1 MLVVKVGGPAYHIAI
16 PHRSTTSLYHIAL
29 PHRYTTSV
37 WAAPAR
43 RGDLPRGG
51 QQRVGGDVPD
61 EQQQVRV
68 DAALH
73 EGVARERARVLL
85 VQPRPRLLE
94 ELREPAPE
102 GDAAGRADGGVAGG
116 LLEPRARGEPG
127 EGVPHQRLLDAGQ
140 GVPGAERERVP
151 GGERAGRP
159 RVPDD
164 GDGRRDGLRDRG
176 EHDLRDGGGGPED
189 VLPVLDADGGRRQG
203 GGRLP
208 RVRGERLRRG
218 AHGGQHRLGGGR
230 QDEGAVPAGRGL
242 CGERHGGVGGERRV
256 VRGAEPGGRDAQAGG
271 RGGVLRGGEH
281 EHAERG
287 QGVPPVLQVH
297 ERGLER
303 VPGAG
308 AESEAL
314 RGRERR
320 EPGQRERVRGE
331 PAEGLLPGRRE
342 RRERLLDAGQGAS
355 GAERPGLRRRE
366 RVRVHGGRGGGPL
379 PVHP

>member
-1 MLVVKVGGPAYHIAI
+1 MHACYWFSRDPGYWKSYENLHLKVM
-16 PHRSTTSLYHIAL
+16 
-29 PHRYTTSV
+29 
-37 WAAPAR
+37 
-43 RGDLPRGG
+43 
-51 QQRVGGDVPD
+51 Q
-61 EQQQVRV
+61 
-68 DAALH
+68 
-73 EGVARERARVLL
+73 
-85 VQPRPRLLE
+85 
-94 ELREPAPE
+94 
-102 GDAAGRADGGVAGG
+102 
-116 LLEPRARGEPG
+116 PG
-127 EGVPHQRLLDAGQ
+127 ELTVESLEGFSNRGLVANQAKVFHISGYSTQDK
-140 GVPGAERERVP
+140 VPGAERERVP

-164 GDGRRDGLRDRG
+164 GAGRRDGLRDRG

-203 GGRLP
+203 GGHLP

-320 EPGQRERVRGE
+320 EPEQRERVRGE

-342 RRERLLDAGQGAS
+342 RRERLLDAGQGTS
-355 GAERPGLRRRE
+355 GAERTSWACWRARRWTRS
-366 RVRVHGGRGGGPL
+366 RA
-379 PVHP
+379 